1 MILTV
6 TLTDKTKIDYMN
18 LLDLLIK
25 KKYGNKKAIRS
36 YAIRE
41 LIAEEAKRLNI
52 KSDENV

>member
-6 TLTDKTKIDYMN
+6 TLTDKTKINYMD
-18 LLDLLIK
+18 LLDLVIK

-41 LIAEEAKRLNI
+41 LIADEAKRLNI
-52 KSDENV
+52 KSDKNV